1 MVSEQPCVVLA
12 SEVFGDTVLGFPG
25 WPLNHSNLRAYS
37 DNFPNRTLQ
46 AHRIYVLQI
55 SGQIFWNNW
64 QVIADAI
71 KMEEG
76 ERRHLLEFLQLM
88 NNWLIVDENIG
99 YLAYQRV

>member
-1 MVSEQPCVVLA
+1 
-12 SEVFGDTVLGFPG
+12 
-25 WPLNHSNLRAYS
+25 
-37 DNFPNRTLQ
+37 
-46 AHRIYVLQI
+46 
-55 SGQIFWNNW
+55 
-64 QVIADAI
+64 VIADAI